1 MSERDTGLGNSR
13 QSGPGGDKQRKEAA
27 KSFFARVVCVVGI
40 LVGLVGLI
48 TPFFTGPATTAD
60 VSIQA
65 VGILLGIVGYYLGT
79 RRLAIAAVG
88 LCIVAIF
95 FGLAASQDL
104 IPGIQGEDRSLPS
117 VEPDAQR
124 PDS

>member
-1 MSERDTGLGNSR
+1 LSERDAGSGNSR

-40 LVGLVGLI
+40 LLGLVGLI

-65 VGILLGIVGYYLGT
+65 VGILLGIVGYYLGA
-79 RRLAIAAVG
+79 RRLAIVAVG

-124 PDS
+124 PES

>member
-1 MSERDTGLGNSR
+1 LSERDTGLGNRR
-13 QSGPGGDKQRKEAA
+13 QPGLGGDEQRKEAA
-27 KSFFARVVCVVGI
+27 KSFFALVVCVVGI
-40 LVGLVGLI
+40 LLGLVGLV

-65 VGILLGIVGYYLGT
+65 VGILLGIVGYYLGA
-79 RRLAIAAVG
+79 RRLAIAAIA

-95 FGLAASQDL
+95 FGLAASQGFV
-104 IPGIQGEDRSLPS
+104 PGIQGEDRDLPAE
-117 VEPDAQR
+117 EPGAQR